1 MPHAFVVRWLPLLTG
16 SHEQITYNMSETTS
30 PVVSTTPTPCACA
43 AAPKAQPTAA
53 PAAQP
58 QAQPAAAA
66 APVAPRTGKRGSR
79 KR

>member
-1 MPHAFVVRWLPLLTG
+1 MPYALVVRWLPLLTG
-16 SHEQITYNMSETTS
+16 SHEHITYHMSETTS
-30 PVVSTTPTPCACA
+30 PVVSTPPTPCACA
-43 AAPKAQPTAA
+43 TAPKAQPTAA

-66 APVAPRTGKRGSR
+66 APVAPKAGKRGSR